1 MVIDDD
7 DDEEDDGEIKQDSR
21 TRRSVSV
28 SGGPAQDGSAKRS
41 SSSQEQDHAEV
52 HKCMDCGK
60 IYKHP
65 NCLWKHRW
73 LHSVYW
79 KSATKFLLSK
89 HQQVQLMEAAAI
101 LLGMDESREGD
112 KDPIVSMFSKQRGA
126 MVNSIGSSA
135 STMSDSPPIST
146 KSLSRSPP
154 PQSERTAA
162 NRSMERM
169 SEIQHTDIQMLT
181 ALRNGHAA
189 ERRASSSTSFTT
201 KTITVAGPGAG
212 TGTSSGSGSTTQE
225 AIKAPT
231 TKTSPSSSPSNSK
244 SATSSSSSTPPT
256 LTADDE
262 SLPEVD
268 EDMST
273 VTPPSMQSPGTV
285 RVAEKG
291 SIVASM
297 GLGMDIDQKPLHHQ
311 KQQQQ
316 QSQQPQLQRQPKQQ
330 QQQSRA
336 EENGLRFSPYYHQ
349 TAR

>member
-21 TRRSVSV
+21 IRRSVSV
-28 SGGPAQDGSAKRS
+28 SSGPAQDGSAKKS

-101 LLGMDESREGD
+101 LLGMDESRDGD

-126 MVNSIGSSA
+126 LVNSIGSSA

-154 PQSERTAA
+154 PQSERTTA

-189 ERRASSSTSFTT
+189 ERRASSSTPFTA
-201 KTITVAGPGAG
+201 KTATVVEPGAG
-212 TGTSSGSGSTTQE
+212 TGTSSGSGSGPTTQE
-225 AIKAPT
+225 AIKTPA

-291 SIVASM
+291 SIV
-297 GLGMDIDQKPLHHQ
+297 
-311 KQQQQ
+311 
-316 QSQQPQLQRQPKQQ
+316 QSQQPQLLRQPKQQ
-330 QQQSRA
+330 QHFRA